1 MCVCNVHVCEY
12 MCVCTNAVARPPQL
26 LYTFIFAYIC
36 GIHECVSV
44 GACVHVYKCM
54 RKSEVDTMPLPPSPL
69 ILHIET
75 GSPME
80 PNVGW
85 LG

>member
-36 GIHECVSV
+36 SIHVC
-44 GACVHVYKCM
+44 ACLSVHVYMC
-54 RKSEVDTMPLPPSPL
+54 TNAC
-69 ILHIET
+69 
-75 GSPME
+75 GS
-80 PNVGW
+80 
-85 LG
+85 LR